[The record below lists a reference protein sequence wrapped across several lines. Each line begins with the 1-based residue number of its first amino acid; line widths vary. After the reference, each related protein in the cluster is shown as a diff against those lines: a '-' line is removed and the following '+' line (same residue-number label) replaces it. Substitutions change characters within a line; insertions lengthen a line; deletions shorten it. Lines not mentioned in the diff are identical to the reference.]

1 MVRALVR
8 VRVPILAAPE
18 TVRAVVEAY
27 GKTEAVVE
35 VAMKKLEAKL
45 LVPVAVRRVPFQ
57 VRMVLLAEIPV
68 RSSPIVPEVVIV
80 PPVRPLLVATDVTV
94 PEVWLLRHLVV
105 PVTQI
110 LAASMPPAKVEEAVE
125 VEKIAPTVRFGVPVA
140 TKLVPFQV
148 MRAFVARPD
157 EFTEA
162 WPAEYERPLPKVVV
176 AVHVGTPFRRARTW
190 PAVPAD
196 VVARAFVPLPYM
208 RAPAWMLDHP
218 VPPFATVRSFVR
230 LRVSAVRMVPL
241 NVRFAE
247 SVNCPPVVTK
257 GTRPDVRELTY
268 RLVVEAVAAVIA
280 VVEAYGNTEAVVDVA
295 KKLPE
300 MNLPALVEEA
310 NVRGVV
316 VALFGKRYE
325 KV

>member
-110 LAASMPPAKVEEAVE
+110 LAASMPPAKVEEAVPE
-125 VEKIAPTVRFGVPVA
+125 TVRVPVA
-140 TKLVPFQV
+140 VRLASEIFPENK
-148 MRAFVARPD
+148 
-157 EFTEA
+157 
-162 WPAEYERPLPKVVV
+162 PLP
-176 AVHVGTPFRRARTW
+176 
-190 PAVPAD
+190 
-196 VVARAFVPLPYM
+196 
-208 RAPAWMLDHP
+208 
-218 VPPFATVRSFVR
+218 
-230 LRVSAVRMVPL
+230 
-241 NVRFAE
+241 
-247 SVNCPPVVTK
+247 
-257 GTRPDVRELTY
+257 
-268 RLVVEAVAAVIA
+268 
-280 VVEAYGNTEAVVDVA
+280 
-295 KKLPE
+295 
-300 MNLPALVEEA
+300 
-310 NVRGVV
+310 
-316 VALFGKRYE
+316 
-325 KV
+325 